1 VIVDIQMPAMSGV
14 ELQTLLLSRGHRVQF
29 IFITTFL
36 DEATRA
42 RAMKAGV
49 VCFLAKLFDGGAFFG
64 CVDIALERQGGET
77 IA

>member
-1 VIVDIQMPAMSGV
+1 VP
-14 ELQTLLLSRGHRVQF
+14 F